1 MGAGKVARTLA
12 GRCSIAARLDAYE
25 GTPMTAEDVAE
36 VEAKVLAIRA
46 AHPRPP
52 SRKGGADH
60 GTCLGKAT
68 RAPTHRCRADGRSCA
83 VDVVRQSWRYGLRRN
98 AAEGQARR
106 VATVG
111 PSSLQGRLRT
121 APHLRRCGAS
131 PPRARRSCALPGAGH
146 GTTVSHIHDVV
157 CHGGAPGR
165 VVAVDLSPRCL
176 RDLTRLSHARPG
188 LVPVLGDARRPEA
201 WRAWL
206 PRRASWVF
214 QDVAQAHQASIFTSA
229 CARFLVP
236 GGRGL
241 LSLKVESDRGTD
253 ADGLRVK
260 VEHELADAGLILE
273 EVIDLEGFEDKHLLF
288 VVGRPPR
295 A

>member
-1 MGAGKVARTLA
+1 MPRESHPGA
-12 GRCSIAARLDAYE
+12 
-25 GTPMTAEDVAE
+25 
-36 VEAKVLAIRA
+36 
-46 AHPRPP
+46 H
-52 SRKGGADH
+52 
-60 GTCLGKAT
+60 
-68 RAPTHRCRADGRSCA
+68 HRCRADGRSCA

-106 VATVG
+106 VATVDPRRSKVASG
-111 PSSLQGRLRT
+111 LLRT
-121 APHLRRCGAS
+121 SGAASVSSAPGDHVLY
-131 PPRARRSCALPGAGH
+131 LGAGH

-236 GGRGL
+236 GGAVCSR
-241 LSLKVESDRGTD
+241 
-253 ADGLRVK
+253 
-260 VEHELADAGLILE
+260 
-273 EVIDLEGFEDKHLLF
+273 
-288 VVGRPPR
+288 
-295 A
+295 